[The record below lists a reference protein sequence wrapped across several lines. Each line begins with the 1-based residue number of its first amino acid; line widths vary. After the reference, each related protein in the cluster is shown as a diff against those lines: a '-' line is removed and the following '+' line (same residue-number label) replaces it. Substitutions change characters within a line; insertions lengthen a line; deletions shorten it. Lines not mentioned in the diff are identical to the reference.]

1 MPSFLDGRTIGR
13 DRRIKGKIRWHL
25 LRSADLKTALSTLRE
40 SLLAH
45 VSRIIAASRAGSS
58 QDAPR
63 RGFLAP
69 TLKSRRKGNARR
81 HRSPSPT
88 SSSTSSSPSLAT
100 TDGDEDRTE
109 AKASN
114 GKQMVLKGPEDR
126 FAHVV
131 DYRSCRLRNR
141 HSTYVVSHARNMG
154 RMAKTTRFSFGG
166 TPIFHGKEPVKAFSR
181 L

>member
-13 DRRIKGKIRWHL
+13 DRRIKGKILWHL
-25 LRSADLKTALSTLRE
+25 SRSADLKTALTTLRE
-40 SLLAH
+40 SLQAH

-58 QDAPR
+58 QDAPL
-63 RGFLAP
+63 RGLPAP
-69 TLKSRRKGNARR
+69 ALKSRRKGNARR

-114 GKQMVLKGPEDR
+114 GKKTVLKGPEDR
-126 FAHVV
+126 FERVF
-131 DYRSCRLRNR
+131 DYRSCRLRNL
-141 HSTYVVSHARNMG
+141 HSTYGVSHARNMG
-154 RMAKTTRFSFGG
+154 RMAKTMKFSFGG
-166 TPIFHGKEPVKAFSR
+166 TPIIHGKEPVKALSW